1 MLLHITYT
9 MSSTQKVIA
18 SESHADIGNV
28 VSDFAEGFTDVNM
41 QVNKDK

>member
-18 SESHADIGNV
+18 SESSANIGNV
-28 VSDFAEGFTDVNM
+28 VLDFAEDFTDVNM
-41 QVNKDK
+41 QVNKNK